1 MNVLFFLLAVVCIVV
16 LYVSYM
22 VYSPTEESR
31 AQARAFAAVVTVAV
45 IAVSGIHV
53 IRQMRETKSQIC
65 QCEIARRTAVAYA
78 HNEYERSKQEVISI
92 VEMAFDDHVKVTA
105 NFGDSKRLT
114 YSDFDSIRDNDD
126 VKYTQKNN
134 KAARSYYRAVGSPSA
149 YYEEDYQFAARNNL
163 YSQEVHGLTDDEIV
177 LFEFEDSR
185 NHQKKYAVEGYKYGF
200 NNNSPY
206 HYLFGYRSEDTAEM
220 ILWLEAPPGWKG
232 WDYSNISRFTR
243 VWIYNEKA
251 HQVYALRT

>member
-31 AQARAFAAVVTVAV
+31 AQARAFAAVAVVAV

-105 NFGDSKRLT
+105 NFGDSKRMT

-126 VKYTQKNN
+126 EKYVEKNN
-134 KAARSYYRAVGSPSA
+134 KAEKSYYGMAGNPSVMTA
-149 YYEEDYQFAARNNL
+149 DKNNL

-206 HYLFGYRSEDTAEM
+206 HYLFCYRSEDTAEM

-232 WDYSNISRFTR
+232 WAYSNISRFTR

>member
-31 AQARAFAAVVTVAV
+31 AKARAFAAVVAVAV

-65 QCEIARRTAVAYA
+65 QCEISRRTAVAYA
-78 HNEYERSKQEVISI
+78 HNEYERSKQEVTSI

-105 NFGDSKRLT
+105 NFGDSNRLT

-126 VKYTQKNN
+126 EKYLEKND
-134 KAARSYYRAVGSPSA
+134 KAEKSYYGTAGTPSVMTV
-149 YYEEDYQFAARNNL
+149 DKNNL

-206 HYLFGYRSEDTAEM
+206 HYLFCYRSEDTAEM